1 MQDCAPLA
9 ANSLAGQQ
17 CRADA
22 GDKHAQLL
30 LGLRYEEGI
39 GVKRDLSRAAALYRA
54 AGTANPG
61 IIYVYAP
68 PVGNAPGTVIPVS
81 TGPAEPGLPEAQYR
95 LGLMHLEGRG
105 VRYNYKRG
113 VGLIDPAAA
122 AGYAPAI
129 AKQQKLR
136 NSPRV

>member
-61 IIYVYAP
+61 VTYVYAP

-95 LGLMHLEGRG
+95 LGLMNLEGRG

-113 VGLIDPAAA
+113 VGLIDQAAA
-122 AGYAPAI
+122 AG
-129 AKQQKLR
+129 
-136 NSPRV
+136 